1 MYFEILLF
9 TLIIITIILIIVA
22 VYNNFLDIKENT
34 YNNNNNNKLL
44 FEIEK
49 VKQQNLRL
57 ENDIKSISSTE
68 SNNNK
73 IIIKK
78 QPLALP
84 PAIADPNIITDLD
97 YRVTFDPLTE
107 PSRRPPRHVI
117 SPVIGNPYFNYPTR
131 GYTDSYSL
139 QGYLVKDYSNK
150 YNKKE
155 NTQINSLSDKG
166 KHENLHDHHNNNE
179 DKDKILKLFGREKY
193 PNSTEYEYYVI
204 INTGMNDY
212 IKYFLE
218 NQRKELYDGD
228 SVYID
233 ILKSNYTLK
242 TLKNKTFEY
251 NPYLI

>member
-9 TLIIITIILIIVA
+9 TLIIITIILIISL
-22 VYNNFLDIKENT
+22 VYNNFINVNENT
-34 YNNNNNNKLL
+34 NNNNKILL
-44 FEIEK
+44 EIEK
-49 VKQQNLRL
+49 VKEKNLQL

-68 SNNNK
+68 SNLKSKNN
-73 IIIKK
+73 IIVN
-78 QPLALP
+78 P
-84 PAIADPNIITDLD
+84 PALADPSIITELD
-97 YRVTFDPLTE
+97 YKVTFDPLTE

-117 SPVIGNPYFNYPTR
+117 TPVIGNPYFNYPTR
-131 GYTDSYSL
+131 GFTDSYSL
-139 QGYLVKDYSNK
+139 QGYLVKDSKMFNR
-150 YNKKE
+150 KE
-155 NTQINSLSDKG
+155 NTQINSLTDKG
-166 KHENLHDHHNNNE
+166 KPEEHIQE
-179 DKDKILKLFGREKY
+179 DKENKIIKLFGREKY

-233 ILKSNYTLK
+233 ILKSKYTVK